1 MTGNPM
7 NLGLT
12 GALLTTR
19 CKMKPR
25 GMAGRKR
32 RVILR
37 VFEGAESIPS
47 LRIAK
52 FRVQCGIPGMFSFF
66 PALSARRSYQDLVD
80 LSGHSART

>member
-25 GMAGRKR
+25 GMAGKER
-32 RVILR
+32 RVSLR
-37 VFEGAESIPS
+37 VFEGGESIPS

-52 FRVQCGIPGMFSFF
+52 F
-66 PALSARRSYQDLVD
+66 
-80 LSGHSART
+80 

>member
-1 MTGNPM
+1 MTRNPM

-19 CKMKPR
+19 CKTEPR
-25 GMAGRKR
+25 GIVGKER
-32 RVILR
+32 RVSLR

-52 FRVQCGIPGMFSFF
+52 F
-66 PALSARRSYQDLVD
+66 
-80 LSGHSART
+80 